1 MPWHAAQC
9 ASCLQ
14 SSNMGS
20 YLLPYNMVRI
30 IITLAC
36 LIFFI
41 LQSRKE
47 VEKYFS
53 NATSSSTEYL
63 SDKEADIRLPR
74 IVICLANNPFK
85 SAKFPE
91 TLDEYNNLTYSQDE
105 VIGFIGEGSNVTE
118 IATLYYGKCFVLEIP
133 FQKKTMTNT
142 IPKDNRDRGDLIG
155 FNTTKEIRLY
165 FIDHGQELCIIYGVV
180 YCDVQLT
187 NIVMED
193 YYHDIKIRAKKT
205 VREER

>member
-1 MPWHAAQC
+1 M
-9 ASCLQ
+9 
-14 SSNMGS
+14 
-20 YLLPYNMVRI
+20 
-30 IITLAC
+30 
-36 LIFFI
+36 FFL

-53 NATSSSTEYL
+53 NVTSSSTEYM
-63 SDKEADIRLPR
+63 SDKEVDIRLPR
-74 IVICLANNPFK
+74 IVICLANDPFK
-85 SAKFPE
+85 SAKYPE

-105 VIGFIGEGSNVTE
+105 VIGHIGEGSNVTE
-118 IATLYYGKCFVLEIP
+118 IATSQYGKCFIWELPRILTHP
-133 FQKKTMTNT
+133 T
-142 IPKDNRDRGDLIG
+142 KDIHDRNDLIG

-187 NIVMED
+187 NVVLD
-193 YYHDIKIRAKKT
+193 KYYHDIKIRAKKT